1 MNIPGRAE
9 GEEKLNVRADEPRLL
24 LGGDAATGTG
34 AAGIWASSFRRISTA
49 WRITRRWPAH
59 ATLGVGGRV
68 RRNEVVC
75 KQTRDEKRF
84 LPSSVMPIASSSSA
98 VRNCSSK
105 GRAKPLCANWA
116 AY

>member
-1 MNIPGRAE
+1 MG
-9 GEEKLNVRADEPRLL
+9 KLFPQDLYRMED
-24 LGGDAATGTG
+24 
-34 AAGIWASSFRRISTA
+34 
-49 WRITRRWPAH
+49 H
-59 ATLGVGGRV
+59 APMACTCNALGVG
-68 RRNEVVC
+68 RRNEVEC